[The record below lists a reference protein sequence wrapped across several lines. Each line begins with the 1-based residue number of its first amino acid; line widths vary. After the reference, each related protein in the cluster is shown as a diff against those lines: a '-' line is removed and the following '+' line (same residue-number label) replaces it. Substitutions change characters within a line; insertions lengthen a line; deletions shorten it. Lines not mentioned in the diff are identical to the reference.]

1 MEIGGIA
8 DMGCGPV
15 FRFVVL
21 GKGDRVFV
29 SDSLSTLLAS

>member
-15 FRFVVL
+15 CRFV
-21 GKGDRVFV
+21 GRVG
-29 SDSLSTLLAS
+29 